1 MLNPAP
7 AKPPIQW
14 ERGLQR
20 PGRDADNTSPSTAGM
35 RTIWRYT
42 SIPDIPIQVRLYGVV
57 PDQLSTAATLLYK
70 VRF

>member
-1 MLNPAP
+1 MPDP
-7 AKPPIQW
+7 STAKPPIQW
-14 ERGLQR
+14 ARGLQR
-20 PGRDADNTSPSTAGM
+20 PGREADNASPCTAGI

-57 PDQLSTAATLLYK
+57 LDQLSTAATLLYK